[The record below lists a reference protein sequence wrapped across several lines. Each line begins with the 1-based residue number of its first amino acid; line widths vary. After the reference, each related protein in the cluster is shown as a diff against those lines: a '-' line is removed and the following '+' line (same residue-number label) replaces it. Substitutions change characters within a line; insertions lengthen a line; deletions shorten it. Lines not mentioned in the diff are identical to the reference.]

1 MTSPFID
8 QVIIILITS
17 SKMANQKKYIFTTS
31 YEHVKETLE
40 RLYFKKVKLNF
51 EMSLVK
57 TIFTQLFKLE
67 LMLFANKTST
77 NTPFRFQFVV
87 YFMTIFLVRVDPND
101 SLHAFVPATNRS
113 DTIFWFK

>member
-17 SKMANQKKYIFTTS
+17 SKMENQKKIFTTS

-51 EMSLVK
+51 EMPLLK
-57 TIFTQLFKLE
+57 TIFAQVFKLE

-77 NTPFRFQFVV
+77 NTAFRFQFVV
-87 YFMTIFLVRVDPND
+87 HFITIFLVRVDPND
-101 SLHAFVPATNRS
+101 SLHAFVTATNRS